1 MKKHIW
7 WIGALVIA
15 GAVGYFVIYKPMKDA
30 KDLVQEENQ
39 SDDAKA

>member
-30 KDLVQEENQ
+30 KDLVQENNQ
-39 SDDAKA
+39 DSGAKA